1 LDIHSEG
8 FFSIKQDQ
16 LLTTERILGLFH
28 STITTPGKTLAKEQM
43 MKLLSMVWFA
53 ITKSKLDG
61 LHSTTTNQRILSE
74 DWI

>member
-1 LDIHSEG
+1 M
-8 FFSIKQDQ
+8 
-16 LLTTERILGLFH
+16 ERILGLFH
-28 STITTPGKTLAKEQM
+28 STITTRGKILAKEQM